1 MNVLKLLTRES
12 QAKGGTVTVWVIFL
26 GHRNK
31 SLSRGVSS
39 SRNSFIHSQFVEYL
53 DLAFR
58 RNSQRQDLRLSLMNK
73 YKQSSDSPAW

>member
-53 DLAFR
+53 DLAFGRKER
-58 RNSQRQDLRLSLMNK
+58 RDK
-73 YKQSSDSPAW
+73 ISDCR